1 MLDTQPLLEPI
12 PGESPTGQSLR
23 FDPLYDEIRR
33 LRQEDDASLPQGI
46 WTRELKRADW
56 PGVAAACIEALQS
69 RTKDLQLAAW
79 LTEAWI
85 RLHGYRGLAE
95 GLRVMAALC
104 RDYWDTLYPSL
115 DPDGTDAGGRT
126 DARLAPVIWTV
137 EKLTVAVKNIKVTQ
151 PTAEDSSA
159 YGWSDW
165 EIALHLVKVAK
176 GDAAAAAAAAEKR
189 GDITQPKF
197 LVSVSLTPAP
207 WFVSLGG
214 EVNDALA
221 ALAELD
227 TVLTERCGEKDAPS
241 VRSMRE
247 ALSAVQGFIS
257 RVVQERVEKGELMV
271 EAAAGPAKLP
281 IASSS
286 PSDTDLA
293 PAAAPAVAQ
302 SGPRSV
308 NSRNEAYQ
316 ALRDASEYLLR
327 TEPHS
332 PVPYLVRRAI
342 SWGNL
347 SLAELLEELLQKN
360 NDVSTIYALLGMKK
374 EAGMK

>member
-1 MLDTQPLLEPI
+1 MLDTQPLLAPI
-12 PGESPTGQSLR
+12 PGEQPAGQSLR
-23 FDPLYDEIRR
+23 FDPLYDQIRL
-33 LRQEDDASLPQGI
+33 LRQEEDVTLPQGI

-56 PGVAAACIEALQS
+56 PGVAAACIDALQS
-69 RTKDLQLAAW
+69 RTKDLQIAAW

-85 RLHGYRGLAE
+85 KLHGYRGLAA

-104 RDYWDTLYPSL
+104 RDYWDTLYPSI
-115 DPDGTDAGGRT
+115 DADGSTN
-126 DARLAPVIWTV
+126 ARLGPVIWTV
-137 EKLTVAVKNIKVTQ
+137 EKVTVAVKNIKVTQ

-159 YGWSDW
+159 YGWIDW
-165 EIALHLVKVAK
+165 EIALHLVKMAK
-176 GDAAAAAAAAEKR
+176 GDAAVAAAAAEKR

-207 WFVSLGG
+207 WFVALGG
-214 EVNDALA
+214 EVNDALS

-227 TVLTERCGEKDAPS
+227 AVLTERCGEKDAPS

-247 ALSAVQGFIS
+247 VLTAVQGFIS

-271 EAAAGPAKLP
+271 EAAGGPAKLP
-281 IASSS
+281 IASPSS
-286 PSDTDLA
+286 PESEAATA
-293 PAAAPAVAQ
+293 PAATVAASQ

-360 NDVSTIYALLGMKK
+360 NDVATIYALLGMKK